1 VHREYIDLWDQG
13 TDLVEDDQQPHS
25 NEQFREY
32 LAWYPRA
39 TRTSLRQQ
47 WTGVDYADIE
57 SSEDEDTVYD
67 RSTREGRVVEAGPM
81 FDRVL
86 FSGELVE
93 ANN

>member
-1 VHREYIDLWDQG
+1 M
-13 TDLVEDDQQPHS
+13 EDDQQPHS

-32 LAWYPRA
+32 LAWYSRA
-39 TRTSLRQQ
+39 THMRLRQQ

-81 FDRVL
+81 FDHV
-86 FSGELVE
+86 VC
-93 ANN
+93 

>member
-1 VHREYIDLWDQG
+1 M
-13 TDLVEDDQQPHS
+13 EDDQQPHS

-81 FDRVL
+81 FDREVC
-86 FSGELVE
+86 
-93 ANN
+93 